1 MITALQLEIMQKTL
15 ETIENVFQSISQEVA
30 TTYRDGPDG
39 WTTLEVL
46 CHLRDYDAIYR
57 QHAEMMATQENPTLS
72 GSNHETMAIERA
84 YNQQELRQV
93 LAEFKT
99 SRQESLAVYREL
111 TPDDWERPG
120 QHVAFG
126 AWSVGNMIAF
136 VGWHDNNHIEQITR
150 ILIQANGEN
159 EDRSNRND
167 YK

>member
-57 QHAEMMATQENPTLS
+57 Q
-72 GSNHETMAIERA
+72 RA

-150 ILIQANGEN
+150 ILLQA
-159 EDRSNRND
+159 
-167 YK
+167 K